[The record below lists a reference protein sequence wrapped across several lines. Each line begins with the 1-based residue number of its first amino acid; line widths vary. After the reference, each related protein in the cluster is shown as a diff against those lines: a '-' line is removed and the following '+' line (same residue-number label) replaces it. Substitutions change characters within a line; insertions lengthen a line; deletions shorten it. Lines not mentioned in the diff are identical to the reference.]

1 MILKSIAPFI
11 VMIALLIAVVILTT
25 AILNYK
31 LKKRIAESIPLNER
45 IVEKLFKPDG
55 WQLELLKWCLLL
67 FFGGLGLIVLE
78 FIPFPAERSPL
89 PYGVE
94 SVFISIGFGIYYLMV
109 RKQRHDQ

>member
-25 AILNYK
+25 AILHYK

-78 FIPFPAERSPL
+78 FIPFPADQSPL

-94 SVFISIGFGIYYLMV
+94 SIFISIGFGIYYLVV
-109 RKQRHDQ
+109 RKQQN